1 MATDDEK
8 SRALELLLKD
18 SLHALE
24 SLENFQ
30 QLEDDKDAEAQTRDD
45 QDGPD
50 GPDEP
55 DRQDRQGRQGRQ
67 GREKSESAGTAE
79 HESADRR
86 THRRKKPAG
95 KKTDRAPGN
104 DAGITPTV
112 PAPEEDDEQS
122 LFNRLSGYTSTAY
135 RLARR
140 TTGTSFKVGR
150 ALMGSQDQLRMM
162 LAAGESLRDL
172 REVAGMTVS
181 DLSDALNIRDK
192 SLLEAVEDGTAT
204 LSFEL
209 ILRLSAVL
217 ARNDPL
223 PFILKYTRTYSPD
236 TWRVLS
242 DWGVGRLPLHFERE
256 REFINIYRRHD
267 EARHL
272 SDEGFKRVLE
282 FTRQSFE
289 MSLHF
294 AAEQEKVLNQALDD
308 LEAEQK
314 AAEEEG
320 RKPKTPRR
328 PRRPRPPGEEREA
341 SARSGKNGRKA
352 PAKPRKPAR
361 RSQRDTRK

>member
-30 QLEDDKDAEAQTRDD
+30 QLEEDKDAEVRTRHG

-50 GPDEP
+50 ETDGTGG
-55 DRQDRQGRQGRQ
+55 QQ
-67 GREKSESAGTAE
+67 SESADTEE

-86 THRRKKPAG
+86 TQRRKKPG
-95 KKTDRAPGN
+95 EKKPARTERPPSN

-328 PRRPRPPGEEREA
+328 PRRPRPPGEERET
-341 SARSGKNGRKA
+341 STRSGKNARKSQ
-352 PAKPRKPAR
+352 AKPRKPTTR

>member
-30 QLEDDKDAEAQTRDD
+30 QLEDD
-45 QDGPD
+45 
-50 GPDEP
+50 
-55 DRQDRQGRQGRQ
+55 
-67 GREKSESAGTAE
+67 SESAPPSEPDSDTSETEQPDSVG
-79 HESADRR
+79 
-86 THRRKKPAG
+86 RRKKRR
-95 KKTDRAPGN
+95 DRPLKADDKPGN
-104 DAGITPTV
+104 DDGITPTV
-112 PAPEEDDEQS
+112 PASAEDEQS

-150 ALMGSQDQLRMM
+150 ALIGSQDQLRMM

-209 ILRLSAVL
+209 ILRLAAVL

-242 DWGVGRLPLHFERE
+242 DWGVGRLPLQFERE

-294 AAEQEKVLNQALDD
+294 AAEQEKLLNQALDD

-328 PRRPRPPGEEREA
+328 RKRPRPPGEERDA
-341 SARSGKNGRKA
+341 SNGKARQKTSG
-352 PAKPRKPAR
+352 KPRKTSR
-361 RSQRDTRK
+361 RSLRDKKK

>member
-8 SRALELLLKD
+8 SQALELLLKD

-24 SLENFQ
+24 SLETFQ
-30 QLEDDKDAEAQTRDD
+30 QLDEDDN
-45 QDGPD
+45 
-50 GPDEP
+50 
-55 DRQDRQGRQGRQ
+55 
-67 GREKSESAGTAE
+67 SASMTGKAPE
-79 HESADRR
+79 LPASH
-86 THRRKKPAG
+86 KP
-95 KKTDRAPGN
+95 N
-104 DAGITPTV
+104 DAGITPGV
-112 PAPEEDDEQS
+112 PADPVDEPG
-122 LFNRLSGYTSTAY
+122 LFNRLTGYTSTAY

-140 TTGTSFKVGR
+140 TGGTSLKVGR

-162 LAAGESLRDL
+162 LSAGESLRDL

-181 DLSDALNIRDK
+181 DLSDALNIKDK

-223 PFILKYTRTYSPD
+223 PFILKFTRTYSPD

-272 SDEGFKRVLE
+272 SDAGFRRVLE

-294 AAEQEKVLNQALDD
+294 AAEQEKHLNQALDD

-314 AAEEEG
+314 AAEAEG
-320 RKPKTPRR
+320 RKPKTPKR
-328 PRRPRPPGEEREA
+328 PRRPKTAASEEHVRGNSRA
-341 SARSGKNGRKA
+341 SRSKKA
-352 PAKPRKPAR
+352 A
-361 RSQRDTRK
+361 TRKEKKQG

>member
-8 SRALELLLKD
+8 SQALELLLKD

-30 QLEDDKDAEAQTRDD
+30 QLEDQESASDLQEKPADKADLQS
-45 QDGPD
+45 
-50 GPDEP
+50 
-55 DRQDRQGRQGRQ
+55 
-67 GREKSESAGTAE
+67 REKK
-79 HESADRR
+79 ADN
-86 THRRKKPAG
+86 TS
-95 KKTDRAPGN
+95 N
-104 DAGITPTV
+104 DDGITPGA
-112 PAPEEDDEQS
+112 PAESTSEAG
-122 LFNRLSGYTSTAY
+122 LLNRLTGYTSSAY

-140 TTGTSFKVGR
+140 TGGTSLKVGR

-181 DLSDALNIRDK
+181 DLSDALNIKDK

-223 PFILKYTRTYSPD
+223 PFILKFTRTYSPD

-272 SDEGFKRVLE
+272 SDAGFRRVLE

-294 AAEQEKVLNQALDD
+294 AAEQEKLLNQALDD

-314 AAEEEG
+314 AAEAEG
-320 RKPKTPRR
+320 RKPKTPKR
-328 PRRPRPPGEEREA
+328 PRRPKANGSSDA
-341 SARSGKNGRKA
+341 SKSGNSRSSRSKKT
-352 PAKPRKPAR
+352 PRKE
-361 RSQRDTRK
+361 KK